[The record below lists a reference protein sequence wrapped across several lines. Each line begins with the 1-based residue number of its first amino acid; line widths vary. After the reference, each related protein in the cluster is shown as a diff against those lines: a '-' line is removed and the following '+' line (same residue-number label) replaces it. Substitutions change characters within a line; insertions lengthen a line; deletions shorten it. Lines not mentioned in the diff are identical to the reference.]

1 MFKKLFSLFSATKRR
16 RSKRGVSRRKYRKN
30 RSYKMRGG

>member
-1 MFKKLFSLFSATKRR
+1 MFKKLFSLFTATKRR
-16 RSKRGVSRRKYRKN
+16 RSKRRVSRRKK

>member
-1 MFKKLFSLFSATKRR
+1 MFRKLFSKHHTQRR
-16 RSKRGVSRRKYRKN
+16 RSKRGVSRRKK